1 MISVEGL
8 KVEFGVK
15 PLFHDV
21 SFVINDRDR
30 IALVG
35 KNGAGMN
42 LHSSGNGNHAKEH
55 NRKPSS
61 SRP

>member
-1 MISVEGL
+1 MTTFAPQKKKEDKRMISVESL

-15 PLFHDV
+15 PLFSGA

-35 KNGAGMN
+35 KNRA
-42 LHSSGNGNHAKEH
+42 AKSTML
-55 NRKPSS
+55 KIL
-61 SRP
+61 

>member
-15 PLFHDV
+15 PLFSNV

-35 KNGAGMN
+35 KTEQAN
-42 LHSSGNGNHAKEH
+42 L
-55 NRKPSS
+55 RC
-61 SRP
+61 